1 MIWRTAIYILSAYA
15 LFVAAMYVLQRSIMY
30 FPARSL
36 PTPAQAGVPDMDV
49 VTLKTNDGLELK
61 AWFKPPQG
69 SGDEAKPTVVYFHG
83 NGGGIAVRGVRARP
97 YLDRGFGVLLVEYR
111 GYSENPGSP
120 NEEGLYADGRASLA
134 FVESEG
140 LSLDR
145 IVLLGESLGSGV
157 AVQLAT
163 EFDVAAV
170 VLEAP
175 FTSTVDV
182 AAGAYWFLPVRW
194 LLKDRY
200 ESISKIASVRAPLF
214 IVHGERD
221 RVVPT
226 RLGRQL
232 FAAANDSKEAVYFP
246 NAGHNDLPAHGGT
259 QAVIDF
265 LERQFP
271 TRR

>member
-1 MIWRTAIYILSAYA
+1 MIWRTAVYFLSAYA
-15 LFVAAMYVLQRSIMY
+15 LFVAAMYMLQRSVMY
-30 FPARSL
+30 FPARTL

-49 VTLKTNDGLELK
+49 VTLSTDDGLELK
-61 AWFKPPQG
+61 AWFRPPEG
-69 SGDEAKPTVVYFHG
+69 SGETTRPTVVYFHG
-83 NGGGIAVRGVRARP
+83 NGGGIAIRGARARP
-97 YLDRGFGVLLVEYR
+97 YLDRGFGMLLVEYR

-120 NEEGLYADGRASLA
+120 NEEGLYADGRAALA
-134 FVESEG
+134 FVQSEG

-163 EFDVAAV
+163 EFDIGAL

-194 LLKDRY
+194 LLKDRFD
-200 ESISKIASVRAPLF
+200 SISKIGRVRAPVLM
-214 IVHGERD
+214 VHGERD
-221 RVVPT
+221 RIVPT
-226 RLGRQL
+226 RLGRRL
-232 FAAANDSKEAVYFP
+232 FAAANDPKEAVYLP
-246 NAGHNDLPAHGGT
+246 QAGHNDLPAHGGT

-265 LERQFP
+265 LGRQFP
-271 TRR
+271 TKG